1 MLISNEWLK
10 EYVTIDD
17 SVSNLAERITRTGIE
32 VDDLIDY
39 TKDIKNLVVG
49 FVKSKDKHP
58 DADKLNVCQV
68 DIGEDEPVQIVCG
81 APNVDAG
88 QYVIVAKV
96 GGRLPGGIKIKRAKL
111 RGERSE
117 GMICSLQ
124 EIGISSNYIPKSFE
138 SGIYVFSESQVPGT
152 DALQALYLDDQVM
165 EFDLTPNRAD
175 ALSMIGTAYEVAALY
190 NTKMTKPDTTSN
202 ELELSAN
209 DELTVTI
216 ENEDKVPYYSARVV
230 HDVTIEPSPIWM
242 QARLIKAGIRP
253 INNVVDISNYVLL
266 EYGQPLHM
274 FDQDAIGSQQIV
286 VRQANEGEKMTTL
299 DDTER
304 ELLTSDIVITNGQ
317 TPIALA
323 GVMGGDF
330 SEVKEQTSNIVIEGA
345 IFDPVSIRHTSRR
358 LNLRSESS
366 SRFEKGIATEF
377 VDEAVDRACYL
388 LQTYANGKVLKDR
401 VSSGELG
408 AFITPIDITADKIN
422 RTIGFDLS
430 QNDIVTIFNQLG
442 FDTEINDDVITVLVP
457 SRRKDITIKEDLIEE
472 VARIYGYDDIP
483 STLPVFD
490 KVTSGQL
497 TDRQY
502 KTRMVKEVLEG
513 AGLDQAITYSLVSK
527 EDATAFSM
535 QQRQTIDL
543 LMPMSE
549 AHASLRQSLLPH
561 LIEAASYNVAR
572 KNKDVKLFEIG
583 NVFFANGEGE
593 LPDQVEY
600 LSGILTGDYV
610 VNQWQG
616 KKETVDF
623 YLAKGVVDRVS
634 EKLNLEFSYR
644 RADID
649 GLHPGRTAE
658 ILLENKVVGFIGEL
672 HPTLAADND
681 LKRTYVF
688 ELNFDALM
696 SVSVGYINYQPI
708 PRFPGMSRD
717 IALEVDQNIPA
728 ADLLSTIH
736 AHGGNILKDTL
747 VFDVYQGE
755 HLEKGKKSIAIRL
768 NYLDTEET
776 LTDER
781 VSKVQ
786 AEIEAALIEQ
796 GEVVEIGRAHV

>member
-39 TKDIKNLVVG
+39 TKGIKNLVVG
-49 FVKSKDKHP
+49 FVKSKEKHP

-138 SGIYVFSESQVPGT
+138 SGIYVFSEAQVPGT

-696 SVSVGYINYQPI
+696 AVSVGYINYQPI

-796 GEVVEIGRAHV
+796 GAVIR

>member
-10 EYVTIDD
+10 EYVTIND

-49 FVKSKDKHP
+49 FVKSKEKHP

-124 EIGISSNYIPKSFE
+124 EIGISSNYVPKTFE
-138 SGIYVFSESQVPGT
+138 SGIYVFSEAQVPGT

-366 SRFEKGIATEF
+366 SRFEKGIATQF

-442 FDTEINDDVITVLVP
+442 FDTEINDDVITVQVP

-696 SVSVGYINYQPI
+696 AVSVGYINYQPI

-796 GEVVEIGRAHV
+796 GAVIR

>member
-49 FVKSKDKHP
+49 FVKSKEKHP

-124 EIGISSNYIPKSFE
+124 EIGISSNYVPKTFE
-138 SGIYVFSESQVPGT
+138 SGIYVFSEAQVPGT

-190 NTKMTKPDTTSN
+190 NTKMTKPETTLN

-388 LQTYANGKVLKDR
+388 LQTYTNGKVLKDR

-442 FDTEINDDVITVLVP
+442 FDTEINDDVITVQVP

-483 STLPVFD
+483 STLPVFE

-796 GEVVEIGRAHV
+796 GAVIR

>member
-152 DALQALYLDDQVM
+152 DVLQALYLDDQVM

-796 GEVVEIGRAHV
+796 GAVIR

>member
-49 FVKSKDKHP
+49 FVKSKEKHP

-138 SGIYVFSESQVPGT
+138 SGIYVFSEAQVPGT

-190 NTKMTKPDTTSN
+190 NTKMTKPETTSN
-202 ELELSAN
+202 ELDLSAN

-330 SEVKEQTSNIVIEGA
+330 SEVKEQTSNIVIKGA

-388 LQTYANGKVLKDR
+388 LQTYANGKVLKGR

-672 HPTLAADND
+672 HPILAADND

-696 SVSVGYINYQPI
+696 AVSVGYINYQPI

-796 GEVVEIGRAHV
+796 GAVIR

>member
-10 EYVTIDD
+10 EYVTNDD

-49 FVKSKDKHP
+49 FVKSKEKHP

-190 NTKMTKPDTTSN
+190 NTKMTKPETTSN

-330 SEVKEQTSNIVIEGA
+330 SEVKEHTSNIVIEGA
-345 IFDPVSIRHTSRR
+345 IFDSVSIRHTSRR

-442 FDTEINDDVITVLVP
+442 FDTEINDDVITVQVP

-483 STLPVFD
+483 STLPVFE

-527 EDATAFSM
+527 EDATAFAM

-696 SVSVGYINYQPI
+696 AVSVGYINYQPI

-786 AEIEAALIEQ
+786 AEIEAALNEQ
-796 GEVVEIGRAHV
+796 GAVIR

>member
-49 FVKSKDKHP
+49 FVKSKEKHP

-81 APNVDAG
+81 TPNVDAG

-138 SGIYVFSESQVPGT
+138 SGIYVFSEAQVPGT

-190 NTKMTKPDTTSN
+190 NTKMTKPETTSN
-202 ELELSAN
+202 ELDLSAN

-672 HPTLAADND
+672 HPILAADND

-696 SVSVGYINYQPI
+696 AVSVGYINYQPI

-796 GEVVEIGRAHV
+796 GAVIR

>member
-17 SVSNLAERITRTGIE
+17 SVSDLAERITRTGIE

-49 FVKSKDKHP
+49 FVKSKEKHP

-190 NTKMTKPDTTSN
+190 NTKMTKPETTSN

-408 AFITPIDITADKIN
+408 AFITPIDIAADKIN

-696 SVSVGYINYQPI
+696 AVSVGYINYQPI

-796 GEVVEIGRAHV
+796 GAVIR

>member
-17 SVSNLAERITRTGIE
+17 SVSDLAERITRTGIE

-49 FVKSKDKHP
+49 FVKSKEKHP

-190 NTKMTKPDTTSN
+190 NTKMTKPETTSN

-634 EKLNLEFSYR
+634 GKLNLEFSYR

-696 SVSVGYINYQPI
+696 AVSVGYINYQPI

-796 GEVVEIGRAHV
+796 GAVIR

>member
-49 FVKSKDKHP
+49 FVKSKEKHP

-190 NTKMTKPDTTSN
+190 NTKMTKPETTSN

-230 HDVTIEPSPIWM
+230 HNVTIEPSPIWM

-323 GVMGGDF
+323 GVMDGDF
-330 SEVKEQTSNIVIEGA
+330 SEVKEHTSNIVIEGA
-345 IFDPVSIRHTSRR
+345 IFDSVSIRHTSRR

-442 FDTEINDDVITVLVP
+442 FDTEINDDVITVQVP

-483 STLPVFD
+483 STLPVFE

-527 EDATAFSM
+527 EDATAFAM

-696 SVSVGYINYQPI
+696 AVSVGYINYQPI

-717 IALEVDQNIPA
+717 IALEVNQNIPA

-736 AHGGNILKDTL
+736 VHGGNILKDTL

-796 GEVVEIGRAHV
+796 GAVIR

>member
-49 FVKSKDKHP
+49 FVKSKEKHP

-138 SGIYVFSESQVPGT
+138 SGIYVFSEAQVPGT
-152 DALQALYLDDQVM
+152 DALQSLYLDDQVM

-190 NTKMTKPDTTSN
+190 NTKMTKPETTSN
-202 ELELSAN
+202 ELDLSAN

-672 HPTLAADND
+672 HPILAADND

-696 SVSVGYINYQPI
+696 AVSVGYINYQPI

-796 GEVVEIGRAHV
+796 GAVIR

>member
-49 FVKSKDKHP
+49 FVKSKEKHP

-124 EIGISSNYIPKSFE
+124 EIGISSNYVPKTFE
-138 SGIYVFSESQVPGT
+138 SGIYVFSEAQVPGT

-209 DELTVTI
+209 NELTVTI

-299 DDTER
+299 DGTER

-442 FDTEINDDVITVLVP
+442 FDTEINDDVITVQVP

-483 STLPVFD
+483 STLPVFE

-593 LPDQVEY
+593 LPNQVEY

-658 ILLENKVVGFIGEL
+658 ILLENKIVGFIGEL

-796 GEVVEIGRAHV
+796 GAVIR

>member
-286 VRQANEGEKMTTL
+286 VRQANEGEKMITL

-796 GEVVEIGRAHV
+796 GAVIR

>member
-49 FVKSKDKHP
+49 FVKSKEKHP

-138 SGIYVFSESQVPGT
+138 SGIFVFSESQVPGT

-190 NTKMTKPDTTSN
+190 NTKMTKPETTSN

-242 QARLIKAGIRP
+242 QVRLIKAGIRP

-330 SEVKEQTSNIVIEGA
+330 SEVKEHTSNIVIEGA

-442 FDTEINDDVITVLVP
+442 FDTEINDDVITVQVP

-483 STLPVFD
+483 STLPVFE

-502 KTRMVKEVLEG
+502 KTRMVKELLEG

-527 EDATAFSM
+527 EDATAFAM

-658 ILLENKVVGFIGEL
+658 ILLENKVIGFIGEL

-696 SVSVGYINYQPI
+696 AVSVGYINYQPI

-796 GEVVEIGRAHV
+796 GAVIR

>member
-49 FVKSKDKHP
+49 FVKSKEKHP

-138 SGIYVFSESQVPGT
+138 SGIYVFSEAQVPGT

-190 NTKMTKPDTTSN
+190 NTKMTKPETTSN
-202 ELELSAN
+202 ELDLSAN

-502 KTRMVKEVLEG
+502 KTRMVKEVLGG

-672 HPTLAADND
+672 HPILAADND

-696 SVSVGYINYQPI
+696 AVSVGYINYQPI

-796 GEVVEIGRAHV
+796 GAVIR

>member
-49 FVKSKDKHP
+49 FVKSKEKHP

-124 EIGISSNYIPKSFE
+124 EIGISSNYVPKTFE
-138 SGIYVFSESQVPGT
+138 SGIYVFSEAQVPGT

-209 DELTVTI
+209 NELTVTI

-299 DDTER
+299 DGTER

-401 VSSGELG
+401 VSSGELS

-442 FDTEINDDVITVLVP
+442 FDTEINDDVITVQVP

-483 STLPVFD
+483 STLPVFE

-658 ILLENKVVGFIGEL
+658 ILLENKIVGFIGEL

-796 GEVVEIGRAHV
+796 GAVIR

>member
-49 FVKSKDKHP
+49 FVKSKEKHP

-124 EIGISSNYIPKSFE
+124 EIGISSNYVPKTFE
-138 SGIYVFSESQVPGT
+138 SGIYVFSEAQVPGT

-190 NTKMTKPDTTSN
+190 NTKMTKPETTSN

-345 IFDPVSIRHTSRR
+345 IFDSVSIRHTSRR

-401 VSSGELG
+401 VFSGELG

-442 FDTEINDDVITVLVP
+442 FDTEINDDVITVQVP

-483 STLPVFD
+483 STLPVFE

-527 EDATAFSM
+527 EDATAFAM

-696 SVSVGYINYQPI
+696 AVSVGYINYQPI

-796 GEVVEIGRAHV
+796 GAVIR

>member
-49 FVKSKDKHP
+49 FVKSKEKHP

-88 QYVIVAKV
+88 QYVIVAKL

-138 SGIYVFSESQVPGT
+138 SGIFVFSESQVPGT

-190 NTKMTKPDTTSN
+190 NTKMTKPETTSN

-242 QARLIKAGIRP
+242 QVRLIKAGIRP

-330 SEVKEQTSNIVIEGA
+330 SEVKEHTSNIVIEGA

-442 FDTEINDDVITVLVP
+442 FDTEINDDVITVQVP

-483 STLPVFD
+483 STLPVFE

-527 EDATAFSM
+527 EDATAFAM

-658 ILLENKVVGFIGEL
+658 ILLENKVIGFIGEL

-696 SVSVGYINYQPI
+696 AVSVGYINYQPI

-755 HLEKGKKSIAIRL
+755 HLEKGKKSIAIHL

-796 GEVVEIGRAHV
+796 GAVIR

>member
-49 FVKSKDKHP
+49 FVKSKEKHP

-124 EIGISSNYIPKSFE
+124 EIDISSNYIPKSFE
-138 SGIYVFSESQVPGT
+138 SGIYVFSEAQVPGT

-696 SVSVGYINYQPI
+696 AVSVGYINYQPI

-796 GEVVEIGRAHV
+796 GAVIR

>member
-49 FVKSKDKHP
+49 FVKSKEKHP

-138 SGIYVFSESQVPGT
+138 SGIYVFSEAQVPGT

-330 SEVKEQTSNIVIEGA
+330 SEVKEQTSKIVIEGA

-502 KTRMVKEVLEG
+502 KTRMVKEELEG

-696 SVSVGYINYQPI
+696 AVSVGYINYQPI

-796 GEVVEIGRAHV
+796 GAVIR

>member
-49 FVKSKDKHP
+49 FVKSKEKHP
-58 DADKLNVCQV
+58 DADKLNICQV

-124 EIGISSNYIPKSFE
+124 EIGISSNYVPKSFE

-330 SEVKEQTSNIVIEGA
+330 SEVKEHTSNIVIEGA

-442 FDTEINDDVITVLVP
+442 FDTEINDDVITVQVP

-483 STLPVFD
+483 STLPVFE

-527 EDATAFSM
+527 EDATAFAM

-696 SVSVGYINYQPI
+696 AVSVGYINYQPI

-796 GEVVEIGRAHV
+796 GAVIR

>member
-49 FVKSKDKHP
+49 FVKSKEKHP

-138 SGIYVFSESQVPGT
+138 SGIYVFSEAQVPGT

-190 NTKMTKPDTTSN
+190 NTKMTKPETTSN
-202 ELELSAN
+202 ELDLSAN

-490 KVTSGQL
+490 KVISGQL

-672 HPTLAADND
+672 HPILAADND

-696 SVSVGYINYQPI
+696 AVSVGYINYQPI

-796 GEVVEIGRAHV
+796 GAVIR

>member
-49 FVKSKDKHP
+49 FVKSKEKHP

-138 SGIYVFSESQVPGT
+138 SGIYVFSEAQVPGT

-190 NTKMTKPDTTSN
+190 NTKMTKPETTSN
-202 ELELSAN
+202 ELDLSAN

-497 TDRQY
+497 TDPQY

-672 HPTLAADND
+672 HPILAADND

-696 SVSVGYINYQPI
+696 AVSVGYINYQPI

-796 GEVVEIGRAHV
+796 GAVIR

>member
-49 FVKSKDKHP
+49 FVQSKEKHP

-124 EIGISSNYIPKSFE
+124 EIGISSNYVPKSFE

-330 SEVKEQTSNIVIEGA
+330 SEVKEHTSNIVIEGA

-442 FDTEINDDVITVLVP
+442 FDTEINDDVITVQVP

-483 STLPVFD
+483 STLPVFE

-527 EDATAFSM
+527 EDATAFAM

-696 SVSVGYINYQPI
+696 AVSVGYINYQPI

-796 GEVVEIGRAHV
+796 GAVIR

>member
-17 SVSNLAERITRTGIE
+17 SISNLAERITRTGIE

-49 FVKSKDKHP
+49 FVKSKEKHP

-138 SGIYVFSESQVPGT
+138 SGIFVFSESQVPGT

-190 NTKMTKPDTTSN
+190 NTKMTKPETTSN

-242 QARLIKAGIRP
+242 QVRLIKAGIRP

-330 SEVKEQTSNIVIEGA
+330 SEVKEHTSNIVIEGA

-442 FDTEINDDVITVLVP
+442 FDTEINDDVITVQVP

-483 STLPVFD
+483 STLPVFE

-527 EDATAFSM
+527 EDATAFAM

-658 ILLENKVVGFIGEL
+658 ILLENKVIGFIGEL

-696 SVSVGYINYQPI
+696 AVSVGYINYQPI

-796 GEVVEIGRAHV
+796 GAVIR

>member
-49 FVKSKDKHP
+49 FVKSKEKHP

-152 DALQALYLDDQVM
+152 DALQALYLNDQVM

-190 NTKMTKPDTTSN
+190 NTKMTKPETTSN

-330 SEVKEQTSNIVIEGA
+330 SEVKEHTSNIVIEGA
-345 IFDPVSIRHTSRR
+345 IFDSVSIRHTSRR

-401 VSSGELG
+401 ASSGELG

-442 FDTEINDDVITVLVP
+442 FDTEINDDVITVQVP

-483 STLPVFD
+483 STLPVFE

-527 EDATAFSM
+527 EDATAFAM

-672 HPTLAADND
+672 HPTLAAEND

-696 SVSVGYINYQPI
+696 AVSVGYINYQPI

-796 GEVVEIGRAHV
+796 GAVIR

>member
-49 FVKSKDKHP
+49 FVKSKEKHP

-138 SGIYVFSESQVPGT
+138 SGIFVFSESQVPGT

-190 NTKMTKPDTTSN
+190 NTKMTKPETTSN

-242 QARLIKAGIRP
+242 QVRLIKAGIRP

-330 SEVKEQTSNIVIEGA
+330 SEVKEHTSNIVIEGA

-442 FDTEINDDVITVLVP
+442 FDTEINDDVITVQVP

-483 STLPVFD
+483 STLPVFE

-502 KTRMVKEVLEG
+502 KTRMVKEVLKG

-527 EDATAFSM
+527 EDATAFAM

-658 ILLENKVVGFIGEL
+658 ILLENKVIGFIGEL

-696 SVSVGYINYQPI
+696 AVSVGYINYQPI

-796 GEVVEIGRAHV
+796 GAVIR

>member
-17 SVSNLAERITRTGIE
+17 SVSDLAERITRTGIE

-49 FVKSKDKHP
+49 FVKSKEKHP

-190 NTKMTKPDTTSN
+190 NTKMTKPETTSN

-345 IFDPVSIRHTSRR
+345 VFDPVSIRHTSRR

-696 SVSVGYINYQPI
+696 AVSVGYINYQPI

-796 GEVVEIGRAHV
+796 GAVIR

>member
-17 SVSNLAERITRTGIE
+17 SVSDLAERITRTGIE

-49 FVKSKDKHP
+49 FVKSKEKHP

-190 NTKMTKPDTTSN
+190 NTKMTKPETTSN

-696 SVSVGYINYQPI
+696 AVSVGYINYQPI

-776 LTDER
+776 LTDEH

-796 GEVVEIGRAHV
+796 GAVIR

>member
-49 FVKSKDKHP
+49 FVKSKEKHP

-124 EIGISSNYIPKSFE
+124 EIGISSNYVPKTFE
-138 SGIYVFSESQVPGT
+138 SGIYVFSEAQVPGT

-190 NTKMTKPDTTSN
+190 NTKMTKPETTSN

-216 ENEDKVPYYSARVV
+216 KNEDKVPYYSARVV

-549 AHASLRQSLLPH
+549 VHASLRQSLLPH

-696 SVSVGYINYQPI
+696 AVSVGYINYQPI

-796 GEVVEIGRAHV
+796 GAVIR

>member
-49 FVKSKDKHP
+49 FVKSKEKHP

-138 SGIYVFSESQVPGT
+138 SGIYVFSEAQVPGT

-696 SVSVGYINYQPI
+696 AVSVGYINYQPI

-781 VSKVQ
+781 VSKLQ

-796 GEVVEIGRAHV
+796 GAVIR

>member
-17 SVSNLAERITRTGIE
+17 SVSNLEERITRTGIE

-49 FVKSKDKHP
+49 FVKSKEKHP

-152 DALQALYLDDQVM
+152 DALQALYLNDQVM

-190 NTKMTKPDTTSN
+190 NTKMTKPETTSN

-330 SEVKEQTSNIVIEGA
+330 SEVKEHTSNIVIEGA
-345 IFDPVSIRHTSRR
+345 IFDSVSIRHTSRR

-442 FDTEINDDVITVLVP
+442 FDTEINDDVITVQVP

-483 STLPVFD
+483 STLPVFE

-527 EDATAFSM
+527 EDATAFAM

-672 HPTLAADND
+672 HPTLAAEND

-696 SVSVGYINYQPI
+696 AVSVGYINYQPI

-796 GEVVEIGRAHV
+796 GAVIR

>member
-49 FVKSKDKHP
+49 FVKSKEKHP

-190 NTKMTKPDTTSN
+190 NTKMTKPETTSN

-286 VRQANEGEKMTTL
+286 VRQANEGEKKTTL

-442 FDTEINDDVITVLVP
+442 FDTEINDDVITVQVP

-483 STLPVFD
+483 STLPVFE

-527 EDATAFSM
+527 EDATAFAM

-696 SVSVGYINYQPI
+696 AVSVGYINYQPI

-796 GEVVEIGRAHV
+796 GAVIR

>member
-49 FVKSKDKHP
+49 FVKSKEKHP

-124 EIGISSNYIPKSFE
+124 EIGISSNYVPKSFE

-330 SEVKEQTSNIVIEGA
+330 SEVKEHTSNIVIEGA

-442 FDTEINDDVITVLVP
+442 FDTEINDDVITVQVP

-483 STLPVFD
+483 STLPVFE

-527 EDATAFSM
+527 EDATAFAM

-644 RADID
+644 CADID

-696 SVSVGYINYQPI
+696 AVSVGYINYQPI

-796 GEVVEIGRAHV
+796 GAVIR

>member
-49 FVKSKDKHP
+49 FVKSKEKHP

-138 SGIYVFSESQVPGT
+138 SGIYVFSEAQVPGT

-190 NTKMTKPDTTSN
+190 NTKMTKPETTSN
-202 ELELSAN
+202 ELDLSAN

-513 AGLDQAITYSLVSK
+513 AGLDQAITYSFVSK

-610 VNQWQG
+610 VNQWQD

-672 HPTLAADND
+672 HPILAADND

-696 SVSVGYINYQPI
+696 AVSVGYINYQPI

-796 GEVVEIGRAHV
+796 GAVIR

>member
-49 FVKSKDKHP
+49 FVKSKEKHP

-138 SGIYVFSESQVPGT
+138 SGIFVFSESQVPGT

-190 NTKMTKPDTTSN
+190 NTKMTKPETTSN

-230 HDVTIEPSPIWM
+230 HDVKIEPSPIWM

-330 SEVKEQTSNIVIEGA
+330 SEVKEHTSNIVIEGA

-442 FDTEINDDVITVLVP
+442 FDTEINDDVITVQVP

-483 STLPVFD
+483 STLPVFE

-527 EDATAFSM
+527 EDATAFAM

-658 ILLENKVVGFIGEL
+658 ILLENKVIGFIGEL

-696 SVSVGYINYQPI
+696 AVSVGYINYQPI

-736 AHGGNILKDTL
+736 AHGGNILNDTL

-796 GEVVEIGRAHV
+796 GAVIR